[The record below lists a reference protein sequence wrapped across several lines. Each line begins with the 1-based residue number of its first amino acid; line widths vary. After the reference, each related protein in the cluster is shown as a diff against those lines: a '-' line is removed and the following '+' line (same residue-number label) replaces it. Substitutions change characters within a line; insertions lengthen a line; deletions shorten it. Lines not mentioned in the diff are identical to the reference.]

1 MTDENPRVLDMDV
14 YFHMTGEIKVN
25 RTVDILF
32 HMTDEIIVQMT
43 VEF

>member
-1 MTDENPRVLDMDV
+1 
-14 YFHMTGEIKVN
+14 MTGEIKVN